1 MTLGE
6 RIWLLRRRRKL
17 TQREVATAAELN
29 LNTYARLERD
39 EIKDLSGQRIVLLA
53 KALQVS
59 TDVLLG
65 VVGIDDGSE
74 LLAAELAVVGA

>member
-65 VVGIDDGSE
+65 VVDIDKESE
-74 LLAAELAVVGA
+74 PVAALAS